1 MKKLMSFQQHR
12 LAAEK
17 RACAAYN
24 AEPEAE
30 AAAYPD
36 KIRTYQTGPKTPLGK
51 MASSQNARKH
61 GLCSTMLM
69 LPDEDPEQYQILR
82 EGLLREYRPATM
94 TEDLLV
100 TEMCE
105 NSWRLRRVRNRE
117 AEVLHRGNT
126 IDHPFLQVCH
136 RYATAHDRA
145 FHRALRTLR
154 QIQKERLQNAAT
166 TQKEAP
172 AHFVSQN
179 AAQSRATTSA
189 AVASSGNNALLPGY
203 RPTPCNAPDSD
214 AGFHA
219 TKKGNPLAA
228 PAPVE

>member
-24 AEPEAE
+24 AETEAE
-30 AAAYPD
+30 AAPYPD

-126 IDHPFLQVCH
+126 IDNPFLQVCH

-154 QIQKERLQNAAT
+154 QIQKERLQTAAT

-179 AAQSRATTSA
+179 RESTPEPNQARPSAQPAHTASA
-189 AVASSGNNALLPGY
+189 PYSS
-203 RPTPCNAPDSD
+203 
-214 AGFHA
+214 
-219 TKKGNPLAA
+219 A
-228 PAPVE
+228 PAPSVPSVPEPSPLPQNGSGACLVE

>member
-24 AEPEAE
+24 AE

-179 AAQSRATTSA
+179 RERPPEQPEPNRTQAAPAGAAPSR
-189 AVASSGNNALLPGY
+189 NP
-203 RPTPCNAPDSD
+203 RPTPEPPSENQFQENH
-214 AGFHA
+214 AGIA
-219 TKKGNPLAA
+219 CLAK
-228 PAPVE
+228 E